1 MLSKDLQIHK
11 DCVLL
16 LSLVD
21 DLFTNMRR
29 DHKFSLGQKM
39 FDIAFTLPLRVN
51 EANRAKGEERREILA
66 RLLLELEQLHTL
78 NAYCHQR
85 KYTNLRLATRIEH
98 GVEVVA
104 KQATGWRNS
113 TRR

>member
-1 MLSKDLQIHK
+1 MLSKNLQIHK

-39 FDIAFTLPLRVN
+39 FDLAIMFPLRIN
-51 EANRAKGEERREILA
+51 EANCAKGIERREILS
-66 RLLLELEQLHTL
+66 RLLLSLEQLQTL
-78 NAYCHQR
+78 NTYCHQR
-85 KYTNLRLATRIEH
+85 GYVQLHLASRIEH
-98 GVEVVA
+98 GIEVVS

-113 TRR
+113 TRM